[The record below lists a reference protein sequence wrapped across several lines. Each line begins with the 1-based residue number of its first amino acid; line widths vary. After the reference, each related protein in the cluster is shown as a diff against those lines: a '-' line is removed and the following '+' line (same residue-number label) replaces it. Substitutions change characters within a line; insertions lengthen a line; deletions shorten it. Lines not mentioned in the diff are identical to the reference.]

1 MVPRLKGGGRMNHI
15 GTKTL
20 ETERLILRKFKD
32 EDASDLFNN
41 WANDSNVTKFL
52 TWPTHENLDISKYVI
67 GLWLDEYSNDNVYN
81 WCIELKELGQAIGGI
96 SVVSIDEN
104 VEEVEIGY
112 CIGKEYWN
120 KGIVTEAFSSI
131 IKFLFEEVDVK
142 RIVAKHDTNNPASGA
157 VMKKCGLQFEG
168 INRKAGKNNTGICDM
183 AVYSILKEEYLM
195 N

>member
-41 WANDSNVTKFL
+41 WANDSNVTKYL
-52 TWPTHENLDISKYVI
+52 TWPTHENLDTSKYVI
-67 GLWLDEYSNDNVYN
+67 GLWLNEYSNSDHYN
-81 WCIELKELGQAIGGI
+81 WCIELKEDGQAIGSI

-104 VEEVEIGY
+104 VEAVEIGY
-112 CIGKEYWN
+112 CIGKEYWD

-157 VMKKCGLQFEG
+157 VMKKCGLKFEG
-168 INRKAGKNNTGICDM
+168 VNRKAGKNNTGICDM

>member
-1 MVPRLKGGGRMNHI
+1 MVLRLKGGGRMNHI

-41 WANDSNVTKFL
+41 WANDSNVTKYL
-52 TWPTHENLDISKYVI
+52 TWPTHENLDTSKYVI
-67 GLWLDEYSNDNVYN
+67 GLWLNEYSNSDHYN
-81 WCIELKELGQAIGGI
+81 WCIELKEDGQAIGAI

-104 VEEVEIGY
+104 VEAVEIGY

-120 KGIVTEAFSSI
+120 KGIVTEAFLSI

-157 VMKKCGLQFEG
+157 VMKKCGLKFEG
-168 INRKAGKNNTGICDM
+168 VNRKAGKNNTGICDM

>member
-1 MVPRLKGGGRMNHI
+1 MLRLKGENNMNHL
-15 GTKTL
+15 GTKTI
-20 ETERLILRKFKD
+20 ETERLIIRKFSKND
-32 EDASDLFNN
+32 INDMFNN
-41 WANDSNVTKFL
+41 WCSDSNVTKFL
-52 TWPTHENLDISKYVI
+52 TWPTHKTLKDTEEIV
-67 GLWLDEYSNDNVYN
+67 GLWLKEYSNLNFYN

-183 AVYSILKEEYLM
+183 AVYSILKEEYVM

>member
-52 TWPTHENLDISKYVI
+52 TWPTHENLDISKYII

-81 WCIELKELGQAIGGI
+81 WCIELKEDGQAIGSI

-104 VEEVEIGY
+104 VEAVEIGY

-120 KGIVTEAFSSI
+120 KGIVTEAFLSI

-157 VMKKCGLQFEG
+157 VMKKCGLKFEG
-168 INRKAGKNNTGICDM
+168 VNRKAGKNNTGICDM

>member
-41 WANDSNVTKFL
+41 WANDSNVTKYL
-52 TWPTHENLDISKYVI
+52 TWPTHENLDTSKYVI
-67 GLWLDEYSNDNVYN
+67 GLWLNEYSNSDHYN
-81 WCIELKELGQAIGGI
+81 WCIELKEDGQAIGSI

-104 VEEVEIGY
+104 VEAVEIGY
-112 CIGKEYWN
+112 CIGKEYWD
-120 KGIVTEAFSSI
+120 KGIVTEAFLSI

-157 VMKKCGLQFEG
+157 VMKKCGLKFEG
-168 INRKAGKNNTGICDM
+168 VNRKAGKNNTGICDM

>member
-41 WANDSNVTKFL
+41 WASDSNVTKYL
-52 TWPTHENLDISKYVI
+52 TWPTHENLDTSKYVI
-67 GLWLDEYSNDNVYN
+67 GLWLNEYSNSDHYN
-81 WCIELKELGQAIGGI
+81 WCIEIKESGQAIGSI

-104 VEEVEIGY
+104 VEAVEIGY

-120 KGIVTEAFSSI
+120 KGIVTEAFLSI

-157 VMKKCGLQFEG
+157 VMKKCGLKFEG
-168 INRKAGKNNTGICDM
+168 VNRKAGKNNTGICDM

>member
-1 MVPRLKGGGRMNHI
+1 MNHI

-20 ETERLILRKFKD
+20 ETERLILRKFKG

-41 WANDSNVTKFL
+41 WANDSNVTKYL
-52 TWPTHENLDISKYVI
+52 TWPTHENLDTSKYVI
-67 GLWLDEYSNDNVYN
+67 GLWLNEYSNSDHYN
-81 WCIELKELGQAIGGI
+81 WCIELKEDGQAIGSI

-104 VEEVEIGY
+104 VEAVEIGY
-112 CIGKEYWN
+112 CIGKEYWD
-120 KGIVTEAFSSI
+120 KGIVTEAFLSI

-157 VMKKCGLQFEG
+157 VMKKCGLKFEG
-168 INRKAGKNNTGICDM
+168 VNRKAGKNNTGICDM

>member
-81 WCIELKELGQAIGGI
+81 WCIELKEDGQAIGSI

-104 VEEVEIGY
+104 VEAVEIGY

-120 KGIVTEAFSSI
+120 KGIVTEAFLSI

-157 VMKKCGLQFEG
+157 VMKKCGLKFEG
-168 INRKAGKNNTGICDM
+168 VNRKAGKNNTGICDM

>member
-41 WANDSNVTKFL
+41 WASDSNVTKYL
-52 TWPTHENLDISKYVI
+52 TWPTHENLDTSKYVI
-67 GLWLDEYSNDNVYN
+67 GLWLNEYSNSDHYN
-81 WCIELKELGQAIGGI
+81 WCIELKEDGQAIGSI

-104 VEEVEIGY
+104 VEAVEIGY
-112 CIGKEYWN
+112 CIGKEYWD
-120 KGIVTEAFSSI
+120 KGIVTEAFLSI

-157 VMKKCGLQFEG
+157 VMKKCGLKFEG
-168 INRKAGKNNTGICDM
+168 VNRKAGKNNTGICDM

>member
-1 MVPRLKGGGRMNHI
+1 MLRLKGENNMNHL
-15 GTKTL
+15 GTKML

-52 TWPTHENLDISKYVI
+52 TWPTHENLDISKYII

-81 WCIELKELGQAIGGI
+81 WCIELKEDGQAIGSI

-104 VEEVEIGY
+104 VEAVEIGY

-120 KGIVTEAFSSI
+120 KGIVTEAFLSI

-157 VMKKCGLQFEG
+157 VMKKCGLKFEG
-168 INRKAGKNNTGICDM
+168 VNRKAGKNNTGICDM

-195 N
+195 NS

>member
-1 MVPRLKGGGRMNHI
+1 MNHI

-20 ETERLILRKFKD
+20 ETERLILRKFKE
-32 EDASDLFNN
+32 EDANDLFNN
-41 WANDSNVTKFL
+41 WASDSCVTKFM
-52 TWPTHENLDISKYVI
+52 TWPTHENLDTSKYVI
-67 GLWLDEYSNDNVYN
+67 GLWLNEYSNSNYYN
-81 WCIELKELGQAIGGI
+81 WCIEIKKLGQAIGAI

-104 VEEVEIGY
+104 VEAVEIGY

-120 KGIVTEAFSSI
+120 KGIVTEAFLSI

-142 RIVAKHDTNNPASGA
+142 RIAARHDTNNPASGA
-157 VMKKCGLQFEG
+157 VMKKCGLKFEG
-168 INRKAGKNNTGICDM
+168 VNRKAGKNNTGICDM

>member
-41 WANDSNVTKFL
+41 WANDSNVTKYL
-52 TWPTHENLDISKYVI
+52 TWPTHENLDTSKYVI
-67 GLWLDEYSNDNVYN
+67 GLWLNEYSNSDHYN
-81 WCIELKELGQAIGGI
+81 WCIEIKESGQAIGSI

-104 VEEVEIGY
+104 VEAVEIGY
-112 CIGKEYWN
+112 CIGKEYWD

-157 VMKKCGLQFEG
+157 VMKKCGLKFEG
-168 INRKAGKNNTGICDM
+168 VNRKAGKNNTGICDM

>member
-41 WANDSNVTKFL
+41 WASDSNVTKYL
-52 TWPTHENLDISKYVI
+52 TWPTHENLDTSKYVI
-67 GLWLDEYSNDNVYN
+67 GLWLNEYSNSDHYN
-81 WCIELKELGQAIGGI
+81 WCIEIKESGQAIGSI

-104 VEEVEIGY
+104 VEAVEIGY
-112 CIGKEYWN
+112 CIGKEYWD

-157 VMKKCGLQFEG
+157 VMKKCGLKFEG
-168 INRKAGKNNTGICDM
+168 VNRKAGKNNTGICDM

>member
-1 MVPRLKGGGRMNHI
+1 M
-15 GTKTL
+15 
-20 ETERLILRKFKD
+20 
-32 EDASDLFNN
+32 FNN
-41 WANDSNVTKFL
+41 WCSDSNVTKFL
-52 TWPTHENLDISKYVI
+52 TWPTHKTLKDTEEIV
-67 GLWLDEYSNDNVYN
+67 GLWLKEYSNLNFYN

-157 VMKKCGLQFEG
+157 VMKKCGLKFEG
-168 INRKAGKNNTGICDM
+168 VNRKAGKNNTGICDM

>member
-1 MVPRLKGGGRMNHI
+1 MNHI

-20 ETERLILRKFKD
+20 ETERLILRRFKN

-52 TWPTHENLDISKYVI
+52 TWPTHENLDISKYII

-81 WCIELKELGQAIGGI
+81 WCIELKEDGQAIGSI

-104 VEEVEIGY
+104 VESVEIGY

-157 VMKKCGLQFEG
+157 VMKKCGLKFEG
-168 INRKAGKNNTGICDM
+168 VNRKAGKNNTGICDM

>member
-41 WANDSNVTKFL
+41 WASDSNVTKYL
-52 TWPTHENLDISKYVI
+52 TWPTHENLDTSKYVI
-67 GLWLDEYSNDNVYN
+67 GLWLNEYSNSDHYN
-81 WCIELKELGQAIGGI
+81 WCIELKEDGQAIGSI

-104 VEEVEIGY
+104 VEAVEIGY
-112 CIGKEYWN
+112 CIGKEYWD

-157 VMKKCGLQFEG
+157 VMKKCGLKFEG
-168 INRKAGKNNTGICDM
+168 VNRKAGKNNTGICDM